1 MNEKGEVVNTLRV
14 QDIKI
19 QETSKILK
27 KMRTAPEET

>member
-1 MNEKGEVVNTLRV
+1 MNEKGEVVNALHV

-19 QETSKILK
+19 QKTSKMLK